1 MFTWCR
7 TARTASDTAAMPSAE
22 TASHQNTMLVQR
34 GHMMVVQQSNGPAA
48 AAPRAAGSA
57 VLTAAAAGGHVTGAA
72 TRASGL
78 LMALTLASFLVA
90 VSSRMRSHPTNK
102 KSS

>member
-1 MFTWCR
+1 
-7 TARTASDTAAMPSAE
+7 MPSAE

-34 GHMMVVQQSNGPAA
+34 GHMMVVQQSNSPAT

-57 VLTAAAAGGHVTGAA
+57 VLTAAAAGSHVTGAA

-102 KSS
+102 QSS